1 MLLVELKKGQK
12 GVITKIDANMELKR
26 RFHSMGI
33 VVGETITLKECSIGC
48 KTLEIE
54 VANTLIALREDEAK
68 KIEIKPL

>member
-1 MLLVELKKGQK
+1 MLLTELKKGQK

-33 VVGETITLKECSIGC
+33 IVGETITLKECSLGC

-68 KIEIKPL
+68 KIEVQPL